1 MGRILISPGG
11 GGGTSSDELTAKR
24 EHVLAG
30 YTAVTKDSDDEAVA
44 GTMPD
49 NSTCTSN
56 GTVPGINSSYPNVP
70 TREAD
75 NLQYCEDVDGVN
87 RINMCP
93 PRGYYPGGGGS
104 YIDRPA
110 ADFGNASASD
120 VSANKTFTS
129 SDGLNK
135 NGSLAERGQYQ
146 NGGVA
151 FCDTYFAING
161 LPEGIYRSNG
171 ASWAPEARCTAEQLR
186 NALGIRGDIIKSGNS
201 IAGIAGTLSVQ
212 SAINFS
218 AAARS
223 YNTIRISWTNPSKGP
238 WSGVFIQMSTSGNPG
253 TGGGTRAYTGK
264 GENGSQAGGSNYVD
278 INGLNYETKYYFTC
292 TSYTHFNEINYDEW
306 GVSYNVSATTPEW
319 WDPNSSGSMAVWVN
333 SSHFPKALNDVNGK
347 FKSMAWSNEGAKA
360 IAGSAYAL
368 NALGKNSRAC
378 MYMNMS
384 AYVPKYYDTIVNT
397 LQNTG
402 YFDKKSAFSE
412 IGTSE
417 QSSTGNYVA
426 YVIYSASP
434 QGRKS
439 TNSSTWESSLG
450 NDAGS
455 IVVINKY
462 KSGYNAYTDPSRGY
476 SGCDI
481 RYYGGEQYNNQ
492 NFNMVFKKGRYFQ
505 GEESTDIYK
514 KYVNAGLKST
524 WDSRYEWKYWGDGR
538 ETFTKNIVCF
548 GPAILDN
555 SCADEKS
562 MIAYTYWW
570 GNLYRCK

>member
-1 MGRILISPGG
+1 
-11 GGGTSSDELTAKR
+11 
-24 EHVLAG
+24 
-30 YTAVTKDSDDEAVA
+30 
-44 GTMPD
+44 
-49 NSTCTSN
+49 
-56 GTVPGINSSYPNVP
+56 
-70 TREAD
+70 
-75 NLQYCEDVDGVN
+75 
-87 RINMCP
+87 
-93 PRGYYPGGGGS
+93 
-104 YIDRPA
+104 
-110 ADFGNASASD
+110 
-120 VSANKTFTS
+120 
-129 SDGLNK
+129 
-135 NGSLAERGQYQ
+135 
-146 NGGVA
+146 
-151 FCDTYFAING
+151 
-161 LPEGIYRSNG
+161 
-171 ASWAPEARCTAEQLR
+171 
-186 NALGIRGDIIKSGNS
+186 
-201 IAGIAGTLSVQ
+201 
-212 SAINFS
+212 
-218 AAARS
+218 
-223 YNTIRISWTNPSKGP
+223 
-238 WSGVFIQMSTSGNPG
+238 
-253 TGGGTRAYTGK
+253 
-264 GENGSQAGGSNYVD
+264 
-278 INGLNYETKYYFTC
+278 
-292 TSYTHFNEINYDEW
+292 
-306 GVSYNVSATTPEW
+306 
-319 WDPNSSGSMAVWVN
+319 MAVWVN
-333 SSHFPKALNDVNGK
+333 SSHFPKALNDVDGK
-347 FKSMAWSNEGAKA
+347 FKNMAWSNEGAKA

-426 YVIYSASP
+426 YVIYSAYP

-439 TNSSTWESSLG
+439 TNNSTWESSLG

-481 RYYGGEQYNNQ
+481 SYYGNERYNNQ
-492 NFNMVFKKGRYFQ
+492 NFNMVFKKGEYFQ
-505 GEESTDIYK
+505 GESSTDIYK

-524 WDSRYEWKYWGDGR
+524 WDSRYEWKYWGDGK